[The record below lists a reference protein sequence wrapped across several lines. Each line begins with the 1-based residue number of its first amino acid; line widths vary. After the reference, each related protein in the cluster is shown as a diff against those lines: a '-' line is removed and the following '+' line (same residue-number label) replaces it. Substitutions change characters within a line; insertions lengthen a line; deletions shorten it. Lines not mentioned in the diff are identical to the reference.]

1 MHHQSFEIFQSLT
14 KAGATPGEDFSFS
27 PDDGGLRLTEHG
39 YQILKQQYPQINW
52 DSFTAV
58 VERDPAEAVEAIHDH
73 LGTNFVG
80 NILDYITRRIRELPE
95 EQAAW
100 YLSQVLAGVEERTG
114 IALYELL
121 SRRLSLSN
129 RAYIEHLLRCEN
141 SAEPCSE
148 WINDLVLAAGGTPED
163 VEVTGHEALLTEHGM
178 RLLATV
184 WIGEYDLYAELARV
198 SEEREQD

>member
-1 MHHQSFEIFQSLT
+1 MHQQSFEIFQSLA

-27 PDDGGLRLTEHG
+27 PDDGGLRLTERG
-39 YQILKQQYPQINW
+39 YQILKQQYPQIDW

-58 VERDPAEAVEAIHDH
+58 VERDPTEAVDAIHDH
-73 LGTNFVG
+73 LGTNFVS
-80 NILDYITRRIRELPE
+80 NILDYITYRIRELPE

-100 YLSQVLAGVEERTG
+100 YLNQVLAGVEERTG

-129 RAYIEHLLRCEN
+129 RAYIEHLLRCDI

-148 WINDLVLAAGGTPED
+148 WINDLVLAAGGTPDD
-163 VEVTGHEALLTEHGM
+163 VEVEGHEALLTEHGM

-184 WIGEYDLYAELARV
+184 WIGEYDLYAELARI
-198 SEEREQD
+198 SEEGE